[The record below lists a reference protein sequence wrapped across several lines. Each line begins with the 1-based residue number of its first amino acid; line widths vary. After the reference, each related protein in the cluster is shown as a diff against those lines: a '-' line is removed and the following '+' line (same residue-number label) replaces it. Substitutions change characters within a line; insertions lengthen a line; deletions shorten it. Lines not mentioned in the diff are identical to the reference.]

1 MTNSEHAFLSLPAY
15 WDGIAE
21 ALSARLSAAKKYLR
35 HPVAG
40 FSAEGYYIDLLREY
54 VPKRYAVE
62 SGFVIN
68 AAGNRSHHLDIIVA
82 DTFHIPPLCSEPTY
96 RVFAAESVCAVI
108 EVTTSPRGRDKGI
121 SKLEQD
127 IAKLAQVRTL
137 CQEREYFDVQPVL
150 VGKKIEYRPI
160 SFTLSGS
167 PRCYVVTS
175 GDEWKSPDTY
185 KKNVVVA
192 LERLSSRGNHP
203 WLNAAFSLQHGLL
216 EFEAYTTFHGHWT
229 TTNSLLQF
237 LFTLNQAV
245 STFSTFKVD
254 LKRYAKGLSNS

>member
-1 MTNSEHAFLSLPAY
+1 MAAADRASHQNVSRRDTSMTNSEHAFLSLPAY

-62 SGFVIN
+62 TGFVIN
-68 AAGNRSHHLDIIVA
+68 AAGNRSQHLDIIVA

-121 SKLEQD
+121 GKLEQD
-127 IAKLAQVRTL
+127 IGKLAQVRTL
-137 CQEREYFDVQPVL
+137 CKEREYFEFSQSWSERRLSTAQFRLRLPSAL
-150 VGKKIEYRPI
+150 AATSSRPATNG
-160 SFTLSGS
+160 SLLTHTQRTLSS
-167 PRCYVVTS
+167 
-175 GDEWKSPDTY
+175 
-185 KKNVVVA
+185 
-192 LERLSSRGNHP
+192 
-203 WLNAAFSLQHGLL
+203 
-216 EFEAYTTFHGHWT
+216 
-229 TTNSLLQF
+229 
-237 LFTLNQAV
+237 
-245 STFSTFKVD
+245 
-254 LKRYAKGLSNS
+254 LSNG

>member
-21 ALSARLSAAKKYLR
+21 ALSARLSASKKYLR

-68 AAGNRSHHLDIIVA
+68 AAGNRSQHLDIIVA

-108 EVTTSPRGRDKGI
+108 EVTTYPRGRDRGI
-121 SKLEQD
+121 GKLE
-127 IAKLAQVRTL
+127 
-137 CQEREYFDVQPVL
+137 
-150 VGKKIEYRPI
+150 
-160 SFTLSGS
+160 
-167 PRCYVVTS
+167 
-175 GDEWKSPDTY
+175 
-185 KKNVVVA
+185 
-192 LERLSSRGNHP
+192 
-203 WLNAAFSLQHGLL
+203 
-216 EFEAYTTFHGHWT
+216 
-229 TTNSLLQF
+229 
-237 LFTLNQAV
+237 
-245 STFSTFKVD
+245 
-254 LKRYAKGLSNS
+254 